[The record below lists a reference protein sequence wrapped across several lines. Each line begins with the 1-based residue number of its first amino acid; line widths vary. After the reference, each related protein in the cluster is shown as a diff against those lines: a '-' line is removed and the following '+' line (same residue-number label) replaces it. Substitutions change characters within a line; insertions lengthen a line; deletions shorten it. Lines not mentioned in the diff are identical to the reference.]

1 LSRLGEDAL
10 SMIQQ
15 EVPVRRSDERFD
27 PREMQMVHAMLR
39 REFAL
44 APAVIRTAAT
54 GSRHHA
60 GVVVQ
65 HLNVITTVLHHHH
78 QAEDDYVWPLLTRR
92 CPVAATAMV
101 ELMEMQHRRLAVL
114 VDAVNSRLSSW
125 KACPSTE
132 SLAVLADSMDRLL
145 PVLNDHLD
153 MEEECVV
160 PLMAHCITAAEWN
173 AMVAR
178 GVAEADP
185 GGLLLGF
192 GMLIYEGDHD
202 LVDAAIANM
211 PEDVRPAI
219 REQAEH
225 AFAEHSR
232 RVHGTETPLL
242 STDLVMDRL

>member
-1 LSRLGEDAL
+1 MRCPRFSK
-10 SMIQQ
+10 
-15 EVPVRRSDERFD
+15 EVPVRLTEERFD

-44 APAVIRTAAT
+44 APEVIRTAAS
-54 GSRHHA
+54 GSRDHA
-60 GVVVQ
+60 GIVVQ

-92 CPVAATAMV
+92 CPDAATAMV

-114 VDAVNSRLSSW
+114 VDAVNSGLSSW
-125 KACPSTE
+125 TACPSAE
-132 SLAVLADSMDRLL
+132 SAAVLADSVDRLL
-145 PVLNDHLD
+145 PVLDDHLD
-153 MEEECVV
+153 VEEKCVV
-160 PLMAHCITAAEWN
+160 PLMADYITAAEWN
-173 AMVAR
+173 AIVAQ

-192 GMLIYEGDHD
+192 GMLIYEGDRD

-211 PEDVRPAI
+211 PEDVRPVI

-232 RVHGTETPLL
+232 RVHGTATPVL
-242 STDLVMDRL
+242 STDLITNRL